1 MVGSHLVSEDL
12 SDKELLNGF
21 RNPDTRNYFFNLLI
35 RKYEKKIYYH
45 IRRLVIS
52 HDDANDVT
60 QETFIKIWKNLDRF
74 KEESQLFTWI
84 YRIATNEAI
93 TFLRKKRTRFMIP
106 LINIENRLAKTL
118 IDDNFFSGDQI
129 QLKLQKAI
137 LKLPEKQRI
146 VFNMKYYDKLKYEEI
161 SDITGTSVGGLKAL
175 YHYAVKKIENHMKSD

>member
-1 MVGSHLVSEDL
+1 
-12 SDKELLNGF
+12 
-21 RNPDTRNYFFNLLI
+21 
-35 RKYEKKIYYH
+35 
-45 IRRLVIS
+45 
-52 HDDANDVT
+52 
-60 QETFIKIWKNLDRF
+60 
-74 KEESQLFTWI
+74 
-84 YRIATNEAI
+84 
-93 TFLRKKRTRFMIP
+93 MIP

>member
-118 IDDNFFSGDQI
+118 IDDNFLTGLSMFIKREVENKRKSKNQFLF
-129 QLKLQKAI
+129 LKFEMENLI
-137 LKLPEKQRI
+137 LFKTLS
-146 VFNMKYYDKLKYEEI
+146 LK
-161 SDITGTSVGGLKAL
+161 
-175 YHYAVKKIENHMKSD
+175 NH

>member
-60 QETFIKIWKNLDRF
+60 QDIIKR
-74 KEESQLFTWI
+74 
-84 YRIATNEAI
+84 
-93 TFLRKKRTRFMIP
+93 
-106 LINIENRLAKTL
+106 RLATKPIT
-118 IDDNFFSGDQI
+118 INFFI
-129 QLKLQKAI
+129 
-137 LKLPEKQRI
+137 
-146 VFNMKYYDKLKYEEI
+146 
-161 SDITGTSVGGLKAL
+161 
-175 YHYAVKKIENHMKSD
+175 

>member
-84 YRIATNEAI
+84 C
-93 TFLRKKRTRFMIP
+93 
-106 LINIENRLAKTL
+106 
-118 IDDNFFSGDQI
+118 FS
-129 QLKLQKAI
+129 
-137 LKLPEKQRI
+137 E
-146 VFNMKYYDKLKYEEI
+146 
-161 SDITGTSVGGLKAL
+161 
-175 YHYAVKKIENHMKSD
+175 